1 MRNIL
6 FYYLVIL
13 LPLPFLIWLAWTGQS
28 IGFTLLLLIYALT
41 YRMAVDGLRLV
52 NKRLMKRKEVW
63 KLLIPGKRWD
73 YSRELYFK
81 K

>member
-6 FYYLVIL
+6 FYYLAIL
-13 LPLPFLIWLAWTGQS
+13 LPVPLLIWLAWSGQS
-28 IGFTLLLLIYALT
+28 VWFVVLILIYTLP
-41 YRMAVDGLRLV
+41 YRTAVDGMRLV
-52 NKRLMKRKEVW
+52 NKRLMKWKEVW

-73 YSRELYFK
+73 YSRDLYFK